1 MSIQFS
7 ADEILA
13 TAERIEENGVAFY
26 AAGCGAVSDPQAK
39 ALLQRLSS
47 WEVDHVQ
54 IFKGLRQA
62 LTAEEQTPTVF
73 DPDDQMGLY
82 LQSMADRTVFTAKM
96 NPAEMFGP
104 EPELRHILNLALE
117 REKDAV
123 VFYSGI
129 RSMVP
134 ARLGR
139 DKIDAIIREEVSH
152 VAMLE
157 KQLSSLRD

>member
-26 AAGCGAVSDPQAK
+26 AAGCDAVSDPEAK
-39 ALLQRLSS
+39 TLLRHLSS
-47 WEVDHVQ
+47 WEVAHVE
-54 IFKGLRQA
+54 IFKAMRHA
-62 LTAEEQTPTVF
+62 LTAEERTPTVF
-73 DPDDQMGLY
+73 DPDDQMAMY

-96 NPAEMFGP
+96 NPGEMFGP
-104 EPELRHILNLALE
+104 EPELRHILKLALE

-129 RSMVP
+129 RDMVP

-139 DKIDAIIREEVSH
+139 DKIDGIIREEVSH

-157 KQLSSLRD
+157 KHLGSLQD

>member
-26 AAGCGAVSDPQAK
+26 AAGSEAVSDPEAK
-39 ALLQRLSS
+39 LLLRHLSS
-47 WEVDHVQ
+47 WEVAHVHL
-54 IFKGLRQA
+54 FQA
-62 LTAEEQTPTVF
+62 MRRELTAEERMPTVF
-73 DPDDQMGLY
+73 DPDDQMALY
-82 LQSMADRTVFTAKM
+82 VQSMADRTVFDSKM
-96 NPAEMFGP
+96 NPGEMFGP
-104 EPELRHILNLALE
+104 EPDLTHILQLALE
-117 REKDAV
+117 REKDSV

-129 RSMVP
+129 RDRVP

-139 DKIDAIIREEVSH
+139 DKIDEVIREEVSH
-152 VAMLE
+152 VAMLG